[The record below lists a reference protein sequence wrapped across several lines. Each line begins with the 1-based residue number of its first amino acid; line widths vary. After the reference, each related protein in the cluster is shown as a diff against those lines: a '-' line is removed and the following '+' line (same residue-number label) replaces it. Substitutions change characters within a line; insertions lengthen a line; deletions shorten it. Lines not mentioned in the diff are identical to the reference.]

1 LCQNLNYGTS
11 LLNYN
16 SDRVQNPVRVWGNSI
31 TQIIKVIKMHYF
43 AIYKPFMMISQFTPE
58 NEGDITLADLD
69 FDFPKDCYTIGRLD
83 KDSEGLLL
91 LTNDNQL
98 KNKVLDPK
106 FKSSKTYWAQV
117 EGLPTPEAIQELE
130 RGVIISINGK
140 KHKTLPAK
148 ASVLENEPDLPERN
162 PPIRYR
168 AAIPT
173 AWIQLTI
180 TEGKNRQVR
189 RMCAAVGLPVLR
201 LVRFAIGDLTLQDVD
216 NERVTYFK
224 KELIYGKVL

>member
-1 LCQNLNYGTS
+1 MN
-11 LLNYN
+11 
-16 SDRVQNPVRVWGNSI
+16 
-31 TQIIKVIKMHYF
+31 YF
-43 AIYKPFMMISQFTPE
+43 AIYKPYMMISQFTPE
-58 NEGDITLADLD
+58 NEGDVTLADLD

-98 KNKVLDPK
+98 KTKVLEPK
-106 FKSSKTYWAQV
+106 YKQAKTYYAQV
-117 EGLPTPEAIQELE
+117 EGTPTADEMQRLQ
-130 RGVIISINGK
+130 RGVEISINGK

-148 ASVLENEPDLPERN
+148 ASILDESPVLPERN
-162 PPIRYR
+162 PPIRFR

-173 AWIQLTI
+173 TWIQLTI

-201 LVRFAIGDLTLQDVD
+201 LVRFSMGDLTLQDIDLQQVRALEKD
-216 NERVTYFK
+216 F
-224 KELIYGKVL
+224 IYKKVLRT